1 MESHFS
7 FSDYDTFRY
16 HHFCDETSA
25 PSDFSRHCHDFFEL
39 IFVEQGTGK
48 YIVEGTQYD
57 MEPGTLLLLRP
68 HTFHYVE
75 IHSGNPYE
83 RHVFHFSA
91 RALSAEA
98 VHLLDRFDQ
107 GVPSEGS
114 FYTAG
119 GLPPTVTD
127 MIRGFESVSAFS
139 DEEGVLFARHRIS
152 ELLRLLS
159 DVPPHPGDRLDDRL
173 AAKVLRYLNEHLQ
186 EQIRLDELAKHFSVS
201 KYYLCRAFKEQNGI
215 SIHGYLNRKRV
226 ILAKQLIDGGETA
239 ARAAY
244 RVGFGDYS
252 SFFRAYKKMI
262 GRAPSEK

>member
-7 FSDYDTFRY
+7 FPDYDTFRY
-16 HHFCDETSA
+16 HHFYDDSPL

-48 YIVEGTQYD
+48 YIVEGTQYY

-68 HTFHYVE
+68 RTFHYVE
-75 IHSGNPYE
+75 INAGSPYE
-83 RHVFHFSA
+83 RHVFHFSIH
-91 RALSAEA
+91 ALASEA
-98 VHLLDRFDQ
+98 MHLPDRFNQ
-107 GVPSEGS
+107 ETPSEGD
-114 FYTAG
+114 FYTSD
-119 GLPPTVTD
+119 GLPPSVAD
-127 MIRGFESVSAFS
+127 LIRNFESVLTFPN
-139 DEEGVLFARHRIS
+139 EEGVLLARLRIS
-152 ELLRLLS
+152 ELLLLLS
-159 DVPPHPGDRLDDRL
+159 GVRSHPGDRLDDRL
-173 AAKVLRYLNEHLQ
+173 GARVLHYLNDNLR
-186 EQIRLDELAKHFSVS
+186 EQIRLDELAKHFFVS

-215 SIHGYLNRKRV
+215 SIHGYLNRKRI

>member
-7 FSDYDTFRY
+7 FPDYDTFRY
-16 HHFCDETSA
+16 HHFFDESPS

-48 YIVEGTQYD
+48 YIVEGTQYY

-68 HTFHYVE
+68 RTFHYVE
-75 IHSGNPYE
+75 INAGAPYE
-83 RHVFHFSA
+83 RHVFHFSPH
-91 RALSAEA
+91 ALSGEA

-107 GVPSEGS
+107 RTPSEGN
-114 FYTAG
+114 FYTAEG
-119 GLPPTVTD
+119 VPAAVAEL
-127 MIRGFESVSAFS
+127 IRNFDSVSALS
-139 DEEGVLFARHRIS
+139 DEEGVLLAKLRIS
-152 ELLRLLS
+152 ELLLLLS
-159 DVPPHPGDRLDDRL
+159 GASAYSGERLDDRL
-173 AAKVLRYLNEHLQ
+173 GAKVLHYLNENLR
-186 EQIRLDELAKHFSVS
+186 EQVRLDELAKRFFVS

-215 SIHGYLNRKRV
+215 SIHGYLNRKRI

>member
-7 FSDYDTFRY
+7 FPDYDTFRY
-16 HHFCDETSA
+16 HHFYDESPS
-25 PSDFSRHCHDFFEL
+25 PSDFSRHCHDFYEL

-48 YIVEGTQYD
+48 YIVEGTQYY

-68 HTFHYVE
+68 RTFHYVE
-75 IHSGNPYE
+75 INAGSPYE
-83 RHVFHFSA
+83 RHVFHFSEH
-91 RALSAEA
+91 ALSGEA
-98 VHLLDRFDQ
+98 TYLLGRFDQ
-107 GVPSEGS
+107 ATPSEGN
-114 FYTAG
+114 FYTAE
-119 GLPPTVTD
+119 GLPIAVAD
-127 MIRGFESVSAFS
+127 RIRNFESVSAFP
-139 DEEGVLFARHRIS
+139 DAEGVLLARLRIS
-152 ELLRLLS
+152 ELLLLLS
-159 DVPPHPGDRLDDRL
+159 GVSSHPGDRLDDRL
-173 AAKVLRYLNEHLQ
+173 GAKVLQYLNENLR
-186 EQIRLDELAKHFSVS
+186 EPIRLDELAKRFFVS

-215 SIHGYLNRKRV
+215 SIHGYLNRKRI